1 MNTREYYD
9 SLTDEDICDC
19 IYCRNY
25 IKRIRSSYPLLS
37 SYLDSLCIDIEKPY
51 ETVPLE
57 PYEGHIV
64 YAGVMYM
71 VMGDPKEFEKT
82 TVEGVDIHITDS
94 YPYTDMKEKHYVIEL
109 DEIKLAWD
117 E

>member
-9 SLTDEDICDC
+9 SLREEDICDC

-25 IKRIRSSYPLLS
+25 IRKIRSSYPLLS
-37 SYLDSLCIDIEKPY
+37 SYLDSLDIDIEKPY

-57 PYEGHIV
+57 PYEGKIV

-71 VMGDPKEFEKT
+71 VMGDPKEFRK
-82 TVEGVDIHITDS
+82 VSIEGVNIDITDS
-94 YPYTDMKEKHYVIEL
+94 YPYTDMKEEHYVIEL
-109 DEIKLAWD
+109 DEISLDWD
-117 E
+117 

>member
-1 MNTREYYD
+1 
-9 SLTDEDICDC
+9 
-19 IYCRNY
+19 
-25 IKRIRSSYPLLS
+25 
-37 SYLDSLCIDIEKPY
+37 
-51 ETVPLE
+51 
-57 PYEGHIV
+57 
-64 YAGVMYM
+64 M